1 MAGPIQRPDLYVV
14 ARILET
20 LCTRERRLGRTQ
32 LQLASGVNYS
42 QFARYLDL
50 LQQRGLVSLRAMDG
64 GSESIELT
72 PRGYEA
78 MMFIAK
84 AIRDLLGDDYRKRR

>member
-42 QFARYLDL
+42 QFARYLEF
-50 LQQRGLVSLRAMDG
+50 LQQRGLVTLRTVDDG
-64 GSESIELT
+64 AESIDLT
-72 PRGYEA
+72 PKGYDA

-84 AIRDLLGDDYRKRR
+84 AIRDLLGDDYVKRR

>member
-42 QFARYLDL
+42 QFVRYLEF
-50 LQQRGLVSLRAMDG
+50 LQQRGLVSLRTVDG
-64 GSESIELT
+64 GAESIELSA
-72 PRGYEA
+72 RGYEA

-84 AIRDLLGDDYRKRR
+84 AIREMLGDDYMKRR